1 MLNPLNRYPRLLSRL
16 VERWKTYFI
25 LVTAILL
32 QLTHG
37 MTVSADTQSQTVQGQ
52 RPNIVLI
59 LLDDVGFGATST
71 FGGAIATPT
80 LDALAEE
87 GLRFNRFHTTAICSP
102 TRASLLTGRDSHA
115 ANVGAVLNSASAVPG
130 YQGMIQGDTATLPQ
144 ILHKHGYATGAF
156 GKWHLAPPW
165 ETTPEGPFDRWPT
178 GLGFDEFY
186 GFLGVRPISLNPRFT
201 EAPSRSFGQKATTIT

>member
-1 MLNPLNRYPRLLSRL
+1 MGTLKQRNATQTSKPSTGWLEKTITTVIIFFLS
-16 VERWKTYFI
+16 
-25 LVTAILL
+25 A
-32 QLTHG
+32 QAA
-37 MTVSADTQSQTVQGQ
+37 VSADMKSTSATQQ

-130 YQGMIQGDTATLPQ
+130 YQGLIQADTATLPA
-144 ILHKHGYATGAF
+144 ILRQHGYTTGAF

-165 ETTPEGPFDRWPT
+165 ETTPAGPFDRWPR

-186 GFLGVRPISLNPRFT
+186 GFLGGETDQFEPTLYHGTQPIFRP
-201 EAPSRSFGQKATTIT
+201 EG